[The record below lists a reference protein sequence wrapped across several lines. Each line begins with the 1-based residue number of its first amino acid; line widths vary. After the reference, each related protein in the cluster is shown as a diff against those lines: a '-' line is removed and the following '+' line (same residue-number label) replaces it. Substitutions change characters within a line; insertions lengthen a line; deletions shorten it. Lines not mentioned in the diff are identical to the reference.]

1 MSLNRRDFLRRS
13 SAIAGLSAFPGLF
26 GASTTPAQ
34 DKLRI
39 LFLGG
44 TGFLGPHT
52 VQYAIDR
59 GHEVTL
65 FNRGRTN
72 NDLFPALERIVGNRD
87 PEVDDGLSGLEGR
100 QWDAVIDTSGFVP
113 RIVGASASLLSENV
127 GQYLFVS
134 TICQYNDWLEGDKFR
149 TEDWPRGTLEDPTTE
164 DVQTHY
170 CYLKAYCEIAAEASM
185 PGRVTQIRPGLIV
198 GPRDGTDRFT
208 YWPMRAERGGEM
220 IAPGRPTDLTQYIDV
235 RDLAQ
240 FMVHCVEQKLT
251 DDYNLVR
258 QAMPW
263 GEFLDA
269 CVRVAENDAS
279 LTWVPGEFLAEHE
292 LEPWRQLQ
300 MWSDADSPMSG
311 SLTWSSAKAINAGL
325 RIRPV
330 EETIRD
336 TVAWYQSLPTER
348 QADMRS
354 GIPAEK
360 EAEVLKAWHD
370 SQA

>member
-1 MSLNRRDFLRRS
+1 MTLNRREFVARS
-13 SAIAGLSAFPGLF
+13 SALAGLSAFPALF
-26 GASTTPAQ
+26 GATTVPAQ
-34 DKLRI
+34 DKLNI

-72 NDLFPALERIVGNRD
+72 NDLFPDLEKIVGNRD

-100 QWDAVIDTSGFVP
+100 RWDAVIDTSGFVP
-113 RIVGASASLLSENV
+113 RIVGASASLLADNV
-127 GQYLFVS
+127 DQYLFVS

-164 DVQTHY
+164 DVGTHY
-170 CYLKAYCEIAAEASM
+170 CYLKAYCEIAAEQAM
-185 PGRVTQIRPGLIV
+185 PGKVTQIRPGLIV
-198 GPRDGTDRFT
+198 GPRDNTDRFT
-208 YWPMRAERGGEM
+208 YWPVRAERGGEM
-220 IAPGRPTDLTQYIDV
+220 IAPGRPTDMTQYIDV
-235 RDLAQ
+235 RDLAE

-251 DDYNLVR
+251 DDFNLVR

-269 CVRVAENDAS
+269 CVGVADNDAS
-279 LTWVPGEFLAEHE
+279 LTWIPGEFLAEHE
-292 LEPWRQLQ
+292 LESWRQLQ
-300 MWSDADSPMSG
+300 MWADADSPMSG
-311 SLTWSSAKAINAGL
+311 SLTWSSAKALNAGL

-336 TVAWYQSLPTER
+336 TVAWYQSLPADR
-348 QADMRS
+348 QAEMRS

>member
-1 MSLNRRDFLRRS
+1 MPVNRREFIARS
-13 SAIAGLSAFPGLF
+13 SAIAGLGAFPGLL
-26 GASTTPAQ
+26 GSGMAPAQ
-34 DKLRI
+34 ERLRI

-52 VQYAIDR
+52 VRYAIDR

-72 NDLFPALERIVGNRD
+72 NDLFPELEKIVGNRD
-87 PEVDDGLSGLEGR
+87 PEIDEGLTGLEGR

-113 RIVGASASLLSENV
+113 RIVGASASLLAEQV
-127 GQYLFVS
+127 DQYLFVS

-164 DVQTHY
+164 DVGTHY
-170 CYLKAYCEIAAEASM
+170 CYLKAYCEIAAEQAM
-185 PGRVTQIRPGLIV
+185 PGKVTQIRPGLIV
-198 GPRDGTDRFT
+198 GPRDNTDRFT
-208 YWPMRAERGGEM
+208 YWPMRAQRGGEM
-220 IAPGRPTDLTQYIDV
+220 IAPGRPTDMTQYIDV
-235 RDLAQ
+235 RDLAE

-269 CVRVAENDAS
+269 CVRVADNDAR
-279 LTWVPGEFLAEHE
+279 LTWVPGDFLAEHE

-300 MWSDADSPMSG
+300 MWTDADSPMSG
-311 SLTWSSAKAINAGL
+311 SLTWSSAKALNAGL

-336 TVAWYQSLPTER
+336 TVAWYQSLPAER
-348 QADMRS
+348 QAEMRS
-354 GIPAEK
+354 GIPADK
-360 EAEVLKAWHD
+360 EAEVLRAWHD